1 MAGGIYLDNHATTRL
16 DPRVLEAMLPW
27 LTDRYGNAGSTTHE
41 MGREAREAVEA
52 ARETFAA
59 TIGATGREIV
69 FTSGA
74 TESTNLAILGT
85 AARACGGTAARAC
98 GGTAARG
105 LGGAVPAAVRD
116 AGGLRRLVTVV
127 TEHHATLDP
136 IEHLER
142 EGFDVMRLPVE
153 PQAGGGVPGRI
164 RLADLEAALKPGA
177 LIVSVLLASNEIGVV
192 QDMAAIAAAVHAAG
206 AMLHVDCAQAIG
218 RMPVDVDAI
227 GADLASFSA
236 HKFHGPKGAGALY
249 VRRRGRAVRVEPLVY
264 GGGQER
270 GMRSG
275 TLDVPGIVGL
285 AEAARLASDG
295 LATEAP
301 RMRALRDR
309 LWMRLT
315 AGVPGL
321 ELNGPPLDE
330 TWRDGPPTRLVNN
343 LNVHVPGVDGQTLL
357 ATLAGDGLAVSS
369 GSACSAE
376 NPRPSHVLRAL
387 GRDEDQARASLR
399 FGLSRF
405 TTEAEVD
412 EAAARIVA
420 GVARLRA

>member
-27 LTDRYGNAGSTTHE
+27 LTDHYGNAGSTTHE
-41 MGREAREAVEA
+41 LGREARAAVEA

-59 TIGATGREIV
+59 TIAATAREIV

-74 TESTNLAILGT
+74 TESTNLALLGT
-85 AARACGGTAARAC
+85 AARA
-98 GGTAARG
+98 
-105 LGGAVPAAVRD
+105 GA
-116 AGGLRRLVTVV
+116 AGGSRRLVTTV

-136 IEHLER
+136 LEHLER
-142 EGFDVMRLPVE
+142 QGFEVIRLPVA
-153 PQAGGGVPGRI
+153 PQAGDGLPGRI
-164 RLADLEAALKPGA
+164 RLADLEEAVRPEVL
-177 LIVSVLLASNEIGVV
+177 LVSVLLANNEIGVV
-192 QDMAAIAAAVHAAG
+192 QDMPAIAAAVHAAG
-206 AMLHVDCAQAIG
+206 GILHVDCAQAIG
-218 RMPVDVDAI
+218 RMPVDVDAL

-249 VRRRGRAVRVEPLVY
+249 VRRRGRAVRVEPLVF

-285 AEAARLASDG
+285 AEAARLASEG
-295 LATEAP
+295 LAEEPP
-301 RMRALRDR
+301 RIRRLRDR
-309 LWMRLT
+309 LWTTLA
-315 AGVPGL
+315 AGIDGL
-321 ELNGPPLDE
+321 ELNGPPLE
-330 TWRDGPPTRLVNN
+330 AAAADGSPLRLVNN
-343 LNVHVPGVDGQTLL
+343 LNVHVPGVEGQTLL

-369 GSACSAE
+369 GSACSSA
-376 NPRPSHVLRAL
+376 NPRPSHVLVAL

-412 EAAARIVA
+412 EAAARIAV
-420 GVARLRA
+420 GVARLRAI